1 MTLRQF
7 LIFSALTLLAC
18 SLLIPFLDQPLALFI
33 HAYLGWAAPFFGALT
48 AAADAVHGALM
59 VHLLGVP
66 VLFLGLGLAFAVG
79 RYGLKQRSATLFLI
93 ILLTHEFSMVLAKVL
108 KGSVLRL
115 RPEVLFGP
123 GYTGTGLWA
132 NGPHNDSFPST
143 HTAVY
148 FSLFFPLAVAF
159 PRWRVPLQVL
169 PALIGVGRLVL
180 GAHYL
185 SDVWASLWLVVAFT
199 FLFGLLG
206 RPRSAAEELA
216 VELGPNP

>member
-1 MTLRQF
+1 MTLRPF
-7 LIFSALTLLAC
+7 LSFSALTVLAC
-18 SLLIPFLDQPLALFI
+18 ALLIPFLDQPLALFV

-59 VHLLGVP
+59 VHVLGLP
-66 VLFLGLGLAFAVG
+66 IIFLGLGLAFAVG
-79 RYGLKQRSATLFLI
+79 RYALKQREATLFLVL
-93 ILLTHEFSMVLAKVL
+93 LLTHESSMVLAKVL
-108 KGSVLRL
+108 KGTVNRL
-115 RPEVLFGP
+115 RPEVLFGA
-123 GYTGTGLWA
+123 GYTGTGLWET
-132 NGPHNDSFPST
+132 GPHNDSFPST

-159 PRWRVPLQVL
+159 PRWRVPLLVL

-199 FLFGLLG
+199 FLFGLLD
-206 RPRSAAEELA
+206 RPNLTSEELD
-216 VELGPNP
+216 PNP